1 MIDDITFYSSYFF
14 FEIPSQANG
23 NIVALE
29 PASSYFVFKLTNPER
44 VSIL

>member
-1 MIDDITFYSSYFF
+1 MIDDITFYGAYFF

-29 PASSYFVFKLTNPER
+29 AISNYYVLRLALPER
-44 VSIL
+44 VSII